1 MSFTYHTSQSGPPTF
16 QVLSRLKWLV
26 VTVVSD
32 RRRKEVSILVLCFSF
47 FFEGYGGVGGER
59 VWEAQNPNACLY
71 ICNMLVNSF
80 LLSISA
86 SLPRASN
93 LHIFFN
99 FIHTMRDLKTI
110 QISDASCISF
120 IYISWITLE

>member
-1 MSFTYHTSQSGPPTF
+1 MAGGDCSLGQEEEGSFHLSF
-16 QVLSRLKWLV
+16 VLFL
-26 VTVVSD
+26 
-32 RRRKEVSILVLCFSF
+32 F
-47 FFEGYGGVGGER
+47 FFKGYGGVGGER

-86 SLPRASN
+86 RLPRASN

-99 FIHTMRDLKTI
+99 FIHTMRGLKTI
-110 QISDASCISF
+110 QISDASCIYF
-120 IYISWITLE
+120 IYQLDNS